1 MIGRMLK
8 FFFIYI
14 LLGPITIT
22 LYIIKWLF
30 KG

>member
-1 MIGRMLK
+1 MAGRMLK
-8 FFFIYI
+8 FFIIYI
-14 LLGPITIT
+14 LLGPITVP